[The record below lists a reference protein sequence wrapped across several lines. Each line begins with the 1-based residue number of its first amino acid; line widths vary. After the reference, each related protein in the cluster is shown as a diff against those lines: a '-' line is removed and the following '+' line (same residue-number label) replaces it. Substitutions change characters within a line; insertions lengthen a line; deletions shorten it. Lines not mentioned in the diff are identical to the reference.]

1 MINQPTLLLNRARV
15 EKNLEHMVHK
25 AQRHGLRLR
34 PHMKTHQSRA
44 IGEWSKAFGIEQITV
59 SSVRMAAYFASHW
72 NDITI
77 AFPLNWREI
86 PAIKELQKK
95 IRLAVTVE
103 SAESVAVLEKELET
117 PIDAW
122 VKIDTGYHRTGI
134 PYNAIERLDQQMEAF
149 SQAKKVHVK
158 GFLTHAGNTYHAAS
172 PDEVRA
178 LFKLSNQAMA
188 QVKQRYRSQF
198 PTLEISVGDTPSCS
212 LARTFPEVDEIR
224 PGNFFFYDGMQHDL
238 GACQW
243 QDIAV
248 CLAAPVVAIH
258 PQRKA
263 IIIYGGGVHLAKEYI
278 EQNQQKIYGH
288 ATRLTNSGWEDPQG
302 DMVLTAL
309 SQEHGTITYRS
320 EAPPFKVGDIAG
332 IIPIHSCL
340 TANLMQGYKHLTGEH
355 IDHMSGSTLNY

>member
-1 MINQPTLLLNRARV
+1 MISQPTLLLNRARV
-15 EKNLEHMVHK
+15 ENNLERMANK
-25 AQRHGLRLR
+25 AQKHGLRLR
-34 PHMKTHQSRA
+34 PHMKTHQSQA
-44 IGEWSKAFGIEQITV
+44 IGEWMKALNIEQITV
-59 SSVRMAAYFASHW
+59 SSVQMAAYFASQW

-86 PAIKELQKK
+86 ARIKELQKK
-95 IRLAVTVE
+95 VRLAVTVE
-103 SAESVAVLEKELET
+103 SPETVALLEKELDT

-134 PYNAIERLDQQMEAF
+134 PYNAADRLDQQMEAF
-149 SQAKKVHVK
+149 AKAQKVHVK

-188 QVKQRYRSQF
+188 EVKQRYLSRF
-198 PTLEISVGDTPSCS
+198 PNLEISVGDTPSCS
-212 LARTFPEVDEIR
+212 LATTFPEVNEIR
-224 PGNFFFYDGMQHDL
+224 PGNFFFYDAMQHSL

-243 QDIAV
+243 HDVAV
-248 CLAAPVVAIH
+248 CMASPVVAVH

-263 IIIYGGGVHLAKEYI
+263 IIIYGGAVHLAKEYI
-278 EQNQQKIYGH
+278 EQNQQKIYGF

-302 DMVLTAL
+302 DMILTAL
-309 SQEHGTITYRS
+309 SQEHGTITYRG

-332 IIPIHSCL
+332 VVPIHSCL
-340 TANLMQGYKHLTGEH
+340 TANLLQGYKLLTGEH
-355 IDHMSGSTLNY
+355 IDHMSGSTLK